1 MFFMIIIIYIYIYYI
16 YISGRRGKLLM
27 LRRRWL
33 SKTEGGRRNLKVVA
47 VGEAVEKV
55 GEEEN
60 DPEVRF

>member
-1 MFFMIIIIYIYIYYI
+1 
-16 YISGRRGKLLM
+16 M

-55 GEEEN
+55 GDEEN